1 MSQKLI
7 DLLEASISVK
17 IENKR
22 YILIT
27 ALTMKGA
34 FEVQCES
41 YTALDNGFEG
51 LLKLITNA

>member
-1 MSQKLI
+1 MSQHLI
-7 DLLEASISVK
+7 NLLEASISVT

-34 FEVQCES
+34 FQVQCES
-41 YTALDNGFEG
+41 YTSLDNGFEG
-51 LLKLITNA
+51 LLKLINNA